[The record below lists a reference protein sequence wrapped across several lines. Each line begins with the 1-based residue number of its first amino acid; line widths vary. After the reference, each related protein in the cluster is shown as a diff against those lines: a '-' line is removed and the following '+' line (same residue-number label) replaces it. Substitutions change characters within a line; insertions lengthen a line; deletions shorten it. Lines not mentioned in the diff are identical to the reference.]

1 MYSGSVRIL
10 SVGVMLTLS
19 WRDELCFFFS
29 FVPSPSS
36 FLLLAE
42 AFTLILALNPMS

>member
-19 WRDELCFFFS
+19 WRDELS
-29 FVPSPSS
+29 FPPP
-36 FLLLAE
+36 LAE
-42 AFTLILALNPMS
+42 TFALILALNPMS